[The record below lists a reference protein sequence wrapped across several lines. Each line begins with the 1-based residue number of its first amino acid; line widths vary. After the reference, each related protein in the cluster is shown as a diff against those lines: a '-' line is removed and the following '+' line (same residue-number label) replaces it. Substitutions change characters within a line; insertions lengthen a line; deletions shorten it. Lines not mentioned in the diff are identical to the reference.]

1 MKTADVDRPAFS
13 EFPDMVRISI
23 RLPREWIFSLSWTV
37 DAYEGIGFVRTDD
50 ALKGTVSLFCPT
62 EQEGEVLALL
72 EALRKEGIPLEV
84 TERRGASFSR
94 GTQRCSLGE
103 WEKEEDTEF
112 F

>member
-1 MKTADVDRPAFS
+1 MKTADVGRPAFS
-13 EFPDMVRISI
+13 EFPDMVCISI

-50 ALKGTVSLFCPT
+50 ALKRTVSLFCPT

-84 TERRGASFSR
+84 TERRGASSSR
-94 GTQRCSLGE
+94 GTPRCSLGE

-112 F
+112 S